1 MSHIRRIYLC
11 NVGQATSWRPP
22 QIQKIFKPEIG
33 LEPFTIMELENGGGK
48 TTDISLGLA
57 TFEPSLRRFL
67 PAIAKEDSDGGQAR
81 YFSDYFSEDGL
92 PGMVAMEFIVP
103 STATAD
109 RIVIVGYVV
118 TRREAEG
125 KGQFRRDFF
134 VIEPLP
140 DLVTADVL
148 ATLPGSGEEGAYPE
162 LRSHRDIQAWIK
174 HMRGR
179 GDIVFDHEDRQDR
192 WQKMAA
198 SHGIDLRLLGMLVDV
213 NRRESNGDMGF
224 FSYRTER
231 EFLTALT
238 GSLFEEDELA
248 SHYEHFSQGIAK
260 IRSMEPRQAA
270 MEQLTVLHDNASR
283 FSRAAREYNSA
294 MKQREDSTVSM
305 GRIVARMRATEF
317 ELDGQIQQGLQT
329 IDHLTLERENASE
342 RYEEMQGQGEGSW
355 STFYKLT
362 CADAAERHERAI
374 GAVTTVKREI
384 AALGLVRLLAREAKT
399 AEDLRDVRNK
409 LQEQEEGLRPF
420 IESEARARGVLIAIL
435 CRRKVSLQDQRQAAD
450 SERQNANAEME
461 QSRNASRALV
471 KRRQDLEG
479 QKVRSESDVAEA
491 ERARSERI
499 ADGHLQESET
509 ATGAI
514 KRIQAEEEAARIA
527 LSEWSGAIVR
537 EREAIASLENVSGE
551 LHAKIEEARQRK
563 TQIQEAL
570 RGEEHLRAQCNMSEE
585 VTRFLEGPV
594 DPGLPRL
601 QETLRERAEDLQ
613 REILAGEIV
622 LRRKEDMA
630 KAVEAYGVAFD
641 RPDAQRI
648 LEALHRAGLREAKA
662 GGFWLS
668 QTVLDPTK
676 ARAIVDAD
684 PLRLDIVV
692 PTAADLAKATAI
704 LERETPDILSHVAIS
719 VARDVVPDQDP
730 ERIIVGP
737 QDDAAWVRSSA
748 VRLAE
753 DTATERQ
760 RLSAEGNRL
769 RIEAEAFVRIGALVE
784 TWMRTY
790 GPRWVDDQRAALD
803 AAETRIEHLTGE
815 ADQVRQEIAQRTQT
829 VGELQD
835 AVREYERKTEDRRQA
850 LKHLLRLRD
859 IEAKAATARERLA
872 EIYAEISGIK
882 EQLEVVEHRIAE
894 WAAIERT
901 AFERSVK
908 LGVSL
913 KEIDAKLVRLGD
925 AATPAEVPDLAV
937 EDAEASWVRQ
947 KEDLDRK
954 RSGID
959 PGLTVRESS
968 LVENLE
974 AIQSEIAD
982 FCNREGITR
991 QDGMRF
997 LPEAHVLDDL
1007 TERARKRLASHDAEV
1022 RAAFRA
1028 LHEVET
1034 AHDKFRQERKIS
1046 RYPDLPYENPEDAQV
1061 AAQAFG
1067 AEAAAQL
1074 RRREAIDEKEK
1085 AVALLISDL
1094 RTQRTRVKDWSDN
1107 LPAGFAHIL
1116 PDGHAIADLGAEMKH
1131 FKEMVEHRDRAIEA
1145 ARKWKED
1152 ATEISQSILKQVTS
1166 DTFKS
1171 VDPMVAENIRT
1182 SSLEALLQSGDELEG
1197 LVFDRIASI
1206 KDDVENLHRQ
1216 IDLLTDLLKRFVGQG
1231 FRMLRDV
1238 MNVRIPDDSPVQPG
1252 KAIVRFRT
1260 GVVDIP
1266 QEARDRVMATVILEM
1281 ARDQRTPRDGAHL
1294 LVDLMLKLTGSDMGT
1309 QVLKPTL
1316 VDGQYD
1322 PYNKMTH
1329 SGGEKMSVGMMFFAG
1344 IARLRAKALRKPMRR
1359 CAVLILDNPL
1369 GALTS
1374 PDLWR
1379 STLSVLK
1386 AMDVQII
1393 AYTGVIDH
1401 NVHEM
1406 FPYHVVMGRFRTPDG
1421 SEIHVRPVDYQRKPL
1436 PEAA

>member
-22 QIQKIFKPEIG
+22 QIQNIFRPEIG

-67 PAIAKEDSDGGQAR
+67 PAIAKEDSEGGQAR
-81 YFSDYFSEDGL
+81 HFADYFDSDGL
-92 PGMVAMEFIVP
+92 PGMVAMEFVVP

-118 TRREAEG
+118 TRRETEG
-125 KGQFRRDFF
+125 KGQFRREFF

-140 DLVTADVL
+140 DLITADVL

-162 LRSHRDIQAWIK
+162 LRSHRDVQAWTK

-179 GDIVFDHEDRQDR
+179 GDIVFDHEDGQDR

-238 GSLFEEDELA
+238 GSLFDEDDL
-248 SHYEHFSQGIAK
+248 STNYEHFTQGIGK

-270 MEQLTVLHDNASR
+270 MEQLTGLHDNASR
-283 FSRAAREYNSA
+283 FSRAAREYNNA
-294 MKQREDSTVSM
+294 VEQQEHLTASM
-305 GRIVARMRATEF
+305 GTIVARMRATEL
-317 ELDGQIQQGLQT
+317 ELDSQIHRGHQAVEQLKN
-329 IDHLTLERENASE
+329 ERNDASD
-342 RYEEMQGQGEGSW
+342 RYEEAQGKSEGSW
-355 STFYKLT
+355 STYHKLS
-362 CADAAERHERAI
+362 CADAAERVERAK
-374 GAVTTVKREI
+374 GTVSAFKQEI
-384 AALGLVRLLAREAKT
+384 AALGLVRLLTREAKT
-399 AEDLRDVRNK
+399 TEDLRDIRNK

-420 IESEARARGVLIAIL
+420 VEAEAHARGILIAIL
-435 CRRKVSLQDQRQAAD
+435 GRRKVALQDQRKAA
-450 SERQNANAEME
+450 EAEKQKAKAE
-461 QSRNASRALV
+461 AKLAREASHALGR
-471 KRRQDLEG
+471 RRQDLQEE
-479 QKVRSESDVAEA
+479 KVRSEIDMAEA
-491 ERARSERI
+491 DRVRRERI
-499 ADGHLQESET
+499 TDGHLLESET
-509 ATGAI
+509 AIDAI
-514 KRIQAEEEAARIA
+514 QRILAEEEAARIA
-527 LSEWSGAIVR
+527 QEECSIAITR
-537 EREAIASLENVSGE
+537 ERQAIAELKNVGE
-551 LHAKIEEARQRK
+551 GLQTKLDEARQRK

-570 RGEEHLRAQCNMSEE
+570 RNEENLRAQCNTSED
-585 VTRFLEGPV
+585 VNRFLEGPV

-601 QETLRERAEDLQ
+601 HEKLRERVEDLQ
-613 REILAGEIV
+613 RKIVAGEIV

-641 RPDAQRI
+641 RPDAQRV
-648 LEALHRAGLREAKA
+648 LETLDRAGLRDAKA

-668 QTVLDPTK
+668 QIVSDPAK

-692 PTAADLAKATAI
+692 PTAEDLARARSI
-704 LERETPDILSHVAIS
+704 LEREPPDILSHVAIS
-719 VARDVVPDQDP
+719 IARDTVSSHSP

-737 QDDAAWVRSSA
+737 QDDAAWVRPSA

-753 DTATERQ
+753 DIASERQ
-760 RLSAEGNRL
+760 RLIAKGNDL
-769 RIEAEAFVRIGALVE
+769 RSEAEAFSRIGNLVD
-784 TWMRTY
+784 TWMRAY
-790 GPRWVDDQRAALD
+790 GPHWVDDQRAAFNSLEERIGRLSEE
-803 AAETRIEHLTGE
+803 AE
-815 ADQVRQEIAQRTQT
+815 QVRQEIDLRTRT
-829 VGELQD
+829 IGDLED
-835 AVREYERKTEDRRQA
+835 AVRTNERAMAIMRDART
-850 LKHLLRLRD
+850 HLGRLCD
-859 IEAKAATARERLA
+859 IEAKAATALERLA
-872 EIYAEISGIK
+872 AIRDEVRRVD
-882 EQLEVVEHRIAE
+882 EQLETAEDRASE
-894 WAAIERT
+894 WAVAGDAALERC
-901 AFERSVK
+901 VK
-908 LGVSL
+908 LDESL
-913 KEIDAKLVRLGD
+913 KDVDARLGRLGD
-925 AATPAEVPDLAV
+925 AAMPSDVPDLAV
-937 EDAEASWVRQ
+937 EDAEASWLRQ

-959 PGLTVRESS
+959 PGLTARESS
-968 LVENLE
+968 LVEHLE
-974 AIQSEIAD
+974 SIQSDIID
-982 FCNREGITR
+982 VCDREDISR
-991 QDGMRF
+991 QDGERF
-997 LPEAHVLDDL
+997 LPEAHIIDDL
-1007 TERARKRLASHDAEV
+1007 SDRARKRLEGHG
-1022 RAAFRA
+1022 
-1028 LHEVET
+1028 HEVEAALRALQQT
-1034 AHDKFRQERKIS
+1034 ENARETFRRERKVS
-1046 RYPDLPYENPEDAQV
+1046 RYPDLPYENREDARA

-1067 AEAAAQL
+1067 AEADAQT
-1074 RRREAIDEKEK
+1074 RRRQAIDANESELT
-1085 AVALLISDL
+1085 AQI
-1094 RTQRTRVKDWSDN
+1094 RTLESQRTRIKDWSQM
-1107 LPAGFAHIL
+1107 LPSGFAHIL
-1116 PDGHAIADLGAEMKH
+1116 AGVEGVADLDAEIKR
-1131 FKEMVEHRDRAIEA
+1131 FKDISDRRNQAREA
-1145 ARKWKED
+1145 TRKWKDD
-1152 ATEISQSILKQVTS
+1152 ASGIYDSILKQVTS
-1166 DTFKS
+1166 DNFRS
-1171 VDPMVAENIRT
+1171 ADPMVAENIK
-1182 SSLEALLQSGDELEG
+1182 SSTLEALIQSGDELER

-1231 FRMLRDV
+1231 FKMLRDV
-1238 MNVRIPDDSPVQPG
+1238 TNVRIPEDSPVQPG
-1252 KAIVRFRT
+1252 KAIVKFRS

-1266 QEARDRVMATVILEM
+1266 EEARDRVMANVILEM

-1294 LVDLMLKLTGSDMGT
+1294 LVDLMLKLAGGDMGT

-1406 FPYHVVMGRFRTPDG
+1406 FPYHVVMGRFRTADG

-1436 PEAA
+1436 SEAA